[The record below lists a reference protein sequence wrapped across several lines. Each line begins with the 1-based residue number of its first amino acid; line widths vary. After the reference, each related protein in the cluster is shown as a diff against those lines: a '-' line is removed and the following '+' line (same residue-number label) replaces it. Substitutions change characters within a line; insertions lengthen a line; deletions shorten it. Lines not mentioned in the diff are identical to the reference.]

1 MIKMVNWPH
10 PFRRN
15 PQPVIQPHLTNEF
28 KNMVGQEAQIIKQDV
43 YKNGWMES
51 WIASKTAANQHIR
64 GYRSATIG
72 DLGPTPEF
80 ILRGVSD
87 REHRVGFGNARDY
100 YTNLNFND
108 IQQQIIN
115 NPQLLK
121 KLYDISNKVYT
132 ENVSQAEAA
141 NIQLTDTQKNDLRKM
156 GVKLALMNTYYADKD
171 SLMGDIQKDAI
182 VSQSLITS
190 VADKSTPRQQ
200 ALQKFKPE
208 YMMDMFPEG
217 ILPYTSKRVLEL
229 KSRGISPEDIKK
241 QIQVEE
247 NFFRA
252 RGRPVDDDNL
262 ARFNT
267 FINAC
272 ATQALADE
280 AGLNEFDID
289 NLKALDATYVLDPE
303 GTNVKERAQRIMRH
317 VKDPKT
323 AYMWYFLEQEE
334 LERRKNWFK
343 KHI

>member
-1 MIKMVNWPH
+1 MVNWPH
-10 PFRRN
+10 LRN
-15 PQPVIQPHLTNEF
+15 PQPTTPPHLTNEF
-28 KNMVGQEAQIIKQDV
+28 KNLVNQEAQTIKQDV

-51 WIASKTAANQHIR
+51 WIASRTAANRHIR
-64 GYRSATIG
+64 GYRSTDI
-72 DLGPTPEF
+72 DFGPTPEF
-80 ILRGVSD
+80 ILRGMSD
-87 REHRVGFGNARDY
+87 REHHVGFGNASDY
-100 YTNLNFND
+100 YTHLNFND

-121 KLYDISNKVYT
+121 KLYEISDKVY
-132 ENVSQAEAA
+132 NDFVNQAQAA
-141 NIQLTDTQKNDLRKM
+141 GITLTDTMRNDFRKA
-156 GVKLALMNTYYADKD
+156 GVKGALMSTYYSDKD

-182 VSQSLITS
+182 VTQSLITS
-190 VADKSTPRQQ
+190 VAERSTPTQN
-200 ALQKFKPE
+200 ALQRFKPA
-208 YMMDMFPEG
+208 YLMDMFPAG

-229 KSRGISPEDIKK
+229 ASRGVSPEDIKK

-247 NFFRA
+247 NFFRT

-272 ATQALADE
+272 AAQALADE
-280 AGLNEFDID
+280 AGLRELDID

-323 AYMWYFLEQEE
+323 AYMWHFLEQEE

>member
-1 MIKMVNWPH
+1 MFNWPH
-10 PFRRN
+10 PLRRN
-15 PQPVIQPHLTNEF
+15 PQPTIQPHLTNEF
-28 KNMVGQEAQIIKQDV
+28 KNLVGQEAQTIKQDV
-43 YKNGWMES
+43 YKNGWMEN

-64 GYRSATIG
+64 GYRSTDI

-80 ILRGVSD
+80 ILRGMSD
-87 REHRVGFGNARDY
+87 REHHVGFGNARDY
-100 YTNLNFND
+100 YTHLNFND

-121 KLYDISNKVYT
+121 KLYEISDKVY
-132 ENVSQAEAA
+132 NDFVNQAEAA
-141 NIQLTDTQKNDLRKM
+141 GITLTDAVRNDFRKA
-156 GVKLALMNTYYADKD
+156 GVRSALMNTYYSDKD

-182 VSQSLITS
+182 VTQSLITS
-190 VADKSTPRQQ
+190 VADRSTPRQH

-229 KSRGISPEDIKK
+229 RSRGVSPEDIKK

-280 AGLNEFDID
+280 AGLRELDID

-323 AYMWYFLEQEE
+323 AYMWHFLEQEE